1 MRMPGHNIAW
11 FLALSVAIHT
21 VLLLAYHPALPEIG
35 HAGHIVQLS
44 VERAGS
50 HSSAAVPE
58 ASKRTPE
65 IAEEPDVPE
74 TRASA
79 QPRPAAA
86 PANPA
91 ATRSTATAAIPA
103 GPQAAPAPGKQRD
116 AQDSVPAS
124 SAVASGSPQPS
135 LRESKDH
142 LRQSVLEL
150 FSRRLDYP
158 AIARRKGWQVTVTL
172 RLLIEPDGRISR
184 LQVDRT
190 SGYPVLDRAA
200 VESLRLASI
209 PRAQQWLHGHALE
222 LLVPVEYRLVGS

>member
-1 MRMPGHNIAW
+1 MPGHNIAW

-103 GPQAAPAPGKQRD
+103 GPQAAPAPE
-116 AQDSVPAS
+116 S
-124 SAVASGSPQPS
+124 SATPRIPY
-135 LRESKDH
+135 RRH
-142 LRQSVLEL
+142 LPLP
-150 FSRRLDYP
+150 P
-158 AIARRKGWQVTVTL
+158 AVRNPRCANRK
-172 RLLIEPDGRISR
+172 I
-184 LQVDRT
+184 T
-190 SGYPVLDRAA
+190 SGKAFSSCSAGDWITRPSPGARAG
-200 VESLRLASI
+200 
-209 PRAQQWLHGHALE
+209 RA
-222 LLVPVEYRLVGS
+222 PSPCDC